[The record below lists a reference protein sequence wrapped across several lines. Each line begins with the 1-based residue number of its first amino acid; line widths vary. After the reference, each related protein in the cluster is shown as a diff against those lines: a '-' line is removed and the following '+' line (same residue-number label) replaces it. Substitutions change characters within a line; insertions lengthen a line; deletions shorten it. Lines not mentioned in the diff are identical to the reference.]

1 MILASNDDYRE
12 FVQRRGRIL
21 RKYKDKEYAT
31 IYDAV
36 VLPSLATPKM
46 TIIELRRYYEYAK
59 LALNSEE
66 LLQSLE
72 TLLETYDLTLEA
84 VTLYTEL
91 ETEVDLDD

>member
-1 MILASNDDYRE
+1 MA
-12 FVQRRGRIL
+12 
-21 RKYKDKEYAT
+21 
-31 IYDAV
+31 
-36 VLPSLATPKM
+36 
-46 TIIELRRYYEYAK
+46 IIELRRYYEYAK

-72 TLLETYDLTLEA
+72 TLLATYDLTLED